1 MLACFYLY
9 RFVGYK
15 DMQKK
20 WAIAPDHDQAA
31 VQRLKES
38 LGIHGVLAELL
49 VSRGVTTFDD
59 ARLFFNPDLSTLHDP
74 FLMKDMDSAIARIE
88 TAIGNKEKVLI
99 YGDYDVDGTTAVAVV
114 YSFFRQ
120 FHSGLAF
127 YLPDRYA
134 EGYGISKQG
143 VDYAAEN
150 GFTLIIALD
159 CGIKAL
165 DKVDYARERG
175 IDFIIGDHHLPGD
188 TLPRAVAVLDPK
200 RRDCPYPY
208 KELPGCGIGFKLVQ
222 AFIQKNDMDIN
233 RCYQY
238 LDLVAVGIAS
248 DIVPI
253 TGENRILAHY
263 GLIKLNSNPCVG
275 LQSLIDLSTH
285 RGGHFTVNDVVF
297 QIGPR
302 INAAG
307 RINHAKNAVE
317 LLVSKSLQEARRYSK
332 RIDLQNS
339 QRKDFDLRTTEEA
352 LAIIDG
358 DEALKRRKTTV
369 VFQRDWHKGV
379 IGIVATRLTEKY
391 YRPTVV
397 LTQTNGHVSGSARS
411 VLGFDLYEALSA
423 CSDLLD
429 QFGGHKYAA
438 GLTMK
443 PENVELFRDR
453 FEQVVEASILPDML
467 RRQIAIDAELDFADI
482 DAKFFR
488 ILRRFEPFGPQ
499 NGAPVFMTKRVTV
512 WGTAVVVG
520 GSHLKMTVAQPG
532 SPGFDCIGFG
542 LADYADAVNKQ
553 RPFDLCYTVEENV
566 WRDKRSLQLN
576 VKDIRILE

>member
-1 MLACFYLY
+1 
-9 RFVGYK
+9 
-15 DMQKK
+15 MQKR
-20 WAIAPDHDQAA
+20 WAIAACRNRAA
-31 VQRLKES
+31 SQRLREA
-38 LGIHGVLAELL
+38 LGISSVLADLL
-49 VSRGVTTFDD
+49 VSRGIETFEE
-59 ARLFFNPDLSTLHDP
+59 ARRFFRPDLSELHDP
-74 FLMKDMDSAIARIE
+74 FLMRDMDKAIARIE
-88 TAIGNKEKVLI
+88 QAIGNKEKVLI

-120 FHSGLAF
+120 FHSRLEY

-134 EGYGISKQG
+134 EGYGISIQG
-143 VDYAAEN
+143 IDYAADN
-150 GFTLIIALD
+150 GFSLIIALD

-165 DKVDYARERG
+165 DKVAYARGRG

-188 TLPRAVAVLDPK
+188 RLPDAVAVLDPK
-200 RRDCPYPY
+200 RPDCPYPY
-208 KELPGCGIGFKLVQ
+208 KELPGCGIGFKLIQ
-222 AFIQKNDMDIN
+222 AFVQKNNMDIN
-233 RCYQY
+233 QCYQY

-253 TGENRILAHY
+253 TGENRVLTHY
-263 GLIKLNSNPCVG
+263 GLQKLNTNPCCG

-285 RGGHFTVNDVVF
+285 KGNRFTVNDIIF

-307 RINHAKNAVE
+307 RIDHAKDAVR
-317 LLVSKSLQEARRYSK
+317 LLISKSLQEATGYSGN
-332 RIDLQNS
+332 IDLQNS
-339 QRKDFDLRTTEEA
+339 QRKDFDVRITEEA

-358 DEALKRRKTTV
+358 DEVLKRRKTTV
-369 VFQRDWHKGV
+369 VFKPDWHKGV

-411 VLGFDLYEALSA
+411 VVGFDLYEALNA

-443 PENVELFRDR
+443 PENIELFQRR
-453 FEQVVEASILPDML
+453 FEEVVSTTIHPDML
-467 RRQIAIDAELDFADI
+467 EREITIDAVLELSEI

-488 ILRRFEPFGPQ
+488 ILRQFEPFGPQ
-499 NGAPVFMTKRVTV
+499 NETPLFLSKQVQIC
-512 WGTAVVVG
+512 GTAVVVG
-520 GSHLKMTVAQPG
+520 GSHLKMVVMQHGTPV
-532 SPGFDCIGFG
+532 FECIGFG
-542 LADYADAVNKQ
+542 LAGYVDAINKGK
-553 RPFDLCYTVEENV
+553 PFDICYAIEENV
-566 WRDKRSLQLN
+566 WRDKRNIQLN
-576 VKDIRILE
+576 VKDIRI

>member
-1 MLACFYLY
+1 
-9 RFVGYK
+9 
-15 DMQKK
+15 MQKR
-20 WAIAPDHDQAA
+20 WAIASCNDEAKARQLEEA
-31 VQRLKES
+31 

-49 VSRGVTTFDD
+49 VNRGVANFED
-59 ARLFFNPDLSTLHDP
+59 ARCFFRPDLSSLHDP
-74 FLMKDMDSAIARIE
+74 FLMKDMDKAIARIE
-88 TAIGNKEKVLI
+88 KAIGNKERVLI

-120 FHSGLAF
+120 FHSGLEF

-134 EGYGISKQG
+134 EGYGISNQG
-143 VDYAAEN
+143 IDYAAEN
-150 GFTLIIALD
+150 GFTLVIALD

-165 DKVDYARERG
+165 DKVSYARERG
-175 IDFIIGDHHLPGD
+175 IDFIIGDHHLPGAE
-188 TLPRAVAVLDPK
+188 LPDAVAVLDPK
-200 RRDCPYPY
+200 RDDCPYPY

-222 AFIQKNDMDIN
+222 AFVQKNNMDVN
-233 RCYQY
+233 HCYQY

-253 TGENRILAHY
+253 SGENRILAHY
-263 GLIKLNSNPCVG
+263 GLLKLNTNPCCG

-285 RGGHFTVNDVVF
+285 RSGHFTVNDIIF

-307 RINHAKNAVE
+307 RIDHAKDAVK
-317 LLVSKSLQEARRYSK
+317 LLISKSLQEASAYSK
-332 RIDLQNS
+332 SIDVQNT
-339 QRKDFDLRTTEEA
+339 QRKDFDFRITEEA
-352 LAIIDG
+352 LAIIDA
-358 DEALKRRKTTV
+358 DEELKKRKTTV
-369 VFQRDWHKGV
+369 VFQPGWHKGV

-411 VLGFDLYEALSA
+411 VVGFDLYEALSA

-443 PENVELFRDR
+443 PENIGLFQQR
-453 FEQVVEASILPDML
+453 FEHVVEASILPSML
-467 RRQIAIDAELDFADI
+467 QREMVIDAELDFADI

-499 NGAPVFMTKRVTV
+499 NEAPVFMSRRVVV
-512 WGTAVVVG
+512 WGMATIVG
-520 GSHLKMTVAQPG
+520 GSHLKMTVRQPG
-532 SPGFDCIGFG
+532 SPRFDCIGFG
-542 LADYADAVNKQ
+542 LADYAEAINTQ
-553 RPFDLCYTVEENV
+553 GPFDMCYTIEENV
-566 WRDKRSLQLN
+566 WRDKRNLQLN
-576 VKDIRILE
+576 VKDIRI

>member
-1 MLACFYLY
+1 
-9 RFVGYK
+9 
-15 DMQKK
+15 MQRK
-20 WAIAPDHDQAA
+20 WAIASSHDEAA
-31 VQRLKES
+31 VQQLGQS
-38 LGIHGVLAELL
+38 LGIHQVLAGLL
-49 VSRGVTTFDD
+49 IRRGITTFDE
-59 ARLFFNPDLSTLHDP
+59 ARNFFRPDLSSLHDP
-74 FLMKDMDSAIARIE
+74 FLMKDMDKAIARIE
-88 TAIGNKEKVLI
+88 KAIGNKEKVLI

-120 FHSGLAF
+120 FHSGLEF

-143 VDYAAEN
+143 IDYAAEN
-150 GFTLIIALD
+150 GFTLVIALD

-165 DKVDYARERG
+165 DKVSYARDRG
-175 IDFIIGDHHLPGD
+175 VDFIIGDHHLPGD
-188 TLPRAVAVLDPK
+188 QLPAAIAVLDPK
-200 RRDCPYPY
+200 RDDCPYPY
-208 KELPGCGIGFKLVQ
+208 KELPGCGIGFKIVQ
-222 AFIQKNDMDIN
+222 AFVQKNNMDIN

-238 LDLVAVGIAS
+238 LDLVAVGVAS

-263 GLIKLNSNPCVG
+263 GLIKLNTNPCCG
-275 LQSLIDLSTH
+275 LQSLIDLSSH
-285 RGGHFTVNDVVF
+285 RSGPFTVNDIIF

-307 RINHAKNAVE
+307 RIDHAKDAVK
-317 LLVSKSLQEARRYSK
+317 LLISKSLQEAGEYSK
-332 RIDLQNS
+332 SIDIQNS
-339 QRKDFDLRTTEEA
+339 QRKDFDLRITEEA

-358 DEALKRRKTTV
+358 DETLKKRKTTV
-369 VFQRDWHKGV
+369 VFRPGWHKGV

-411 VLGFDLYEALSA
+411 VIGFDLYEALSA

-443 PENVELFRDR
+443 PENIELFRDR
-453 FEQVVEASILPDML
+453 FERVVEASILPGML
-467 RRQIAIDAELDFADI
+467 QREIAIDAVLQLTDI

-488 ILRRFEPFGPQ
+488 ILHRFEPFGPQ
-499 NGAPVFMTKRVTV
+499 NEAPLFMSKQISV
-512 WGTAVVVG
+512 WGPATIVG
-520 GSHLKMTVAQPG
+520 GTHLKMTVMQPG
-532 SPGFDCIGFG
+532 SSRFDCIGFS
-542 LADYADAVNKQ
+542 LADYTSAINSG
-553 RPFDLCYTVEENV
+553 RPFDMCYTIEENV
-566 WRDKRSLQLN
+566 WRDKRSIQLN
-576 VKDIRILE
+576 VKDIRI

>member
-1 MLACFYLY
+1 
-9 RFVGYK
+9 
-15 DMQKK
+15 MQKR
-20 WAIAPDHDQAA
+20 WAIASCHNEA
-31 VQRLKES
+31 VSQKLSDE
-38 LGIHGVLAELL
+38 LGISKILAELL
-49 VSRGVTTFDD
+49 VSRGVGTFED
-59 ARLFFNPDLSTLHDP
+59 ARRFFRPDLSALHDP
-74 FLMKDMDSAIARIE
+74 FLMRDMDKAIARIE
-88 TAIGNKEKVLI
+88 QAIGNKEKVLI

-120 FHSGLAF
+120 FHSGLEF

-134 EGYGISKQG
+134 EGYGISRQG

-150 GFTLIIALD
+150 GFTLVIALD

-165 DKVDYARERG
+165 DKVAYARERG

-188 TLPRAVAVLDPK
+188 QLPDAVAVLDPK
-200 RRDCPYPY
+200 RLDCAYPY
-208 KELPGCGIGFKLVQ
+208 KELPGCGIGFKIIQ
-222 AFIQKNDMDIN
+222 AFIQKNKMDIN
-233 RCYQY
+233 QCYQY

-253 TGENRILAHY
+253 SGENRVLAHY
-263 GLIKLNSNPCVG
+263 GLQKLNTNPCCG

-285 RGGHFTVNDVVF
+285 RSGHFTVNDIIF

-307 RINHAKNAVE
+307 RIDHAKDAVK
-317 LLVSKSLQEARRYSK
+317 LLISKSLQEAVVYSTS
-332 RIDLQNS
+332 IDVQNT
-339 QRKDFDLRTTEEA
+339 QRKDFDLRITEEA

-358 DEALKRRKTTV
+358 NEALKQRKTTV
-369 VFQRDWHKGV
+369 VFRPDWHKGV

-411 VLGFDLYEALSA
+411 VVGFDLYEALSA

-443 PENVELFRDR
+443 PENIVPFQQR
-453 FEQVVEASILPDML
+453 FENVVAASILPGML
-467 RRQIAIDAELDFADI
+467 QREIGIDAILELAEI
-482 DAKFFR
+482 NAKFFR
-488 ILRRFEPFGPQ
+488 ILRQFEPFGPQ
-499 NGAPVFMTKRVTV
+499 NEAPLFMSKRVHV
-512 WGTAVVVG
+512 CGVAMAVG
-520 GSHLKMTVAQPG
+520 GSHLKMTVMQEGTA
-532 SPGFDCIGFG
+532 SFDCIGFG
-542 LADYADAVNKQ
+542 LADYVDAINTGG
-553 RPFDLCYTVEENV
+553 PFDICYTIEENV
-566 WRDKRSLQLN
+566 WRDKRRLQLN
-576 VKDIRILE
+576 VKDIRI